1 MKRKVIRVD
10 GPPEDVDVGGSWQSW
25 NRAIGAR
32 YGQIVPAALGVHFDS
47 DGVSF
52 DHSGKELWCDEEAL
66 LTKRPLN
73 PIASLI
79 ADQAI
84 FGDVI
89 VFEEGDIE

>member
-10 GPPEDVDVGGSWQSW
+10 GQLDDVDVGGSWQSW

-32 YGQIVPAALGVHFDS
+32 IGQIVPAVIGGPYPEYL
-47 DGVSF
+47 
-52 DHSGKELWCDEEAL
+52 GKELWCDEEAL

-73 PIASLI
+73 VIASNI